1 MATTRP
7 SPSIVAVGYQRA
19 LLMLGP
25 ADHAPVV
32 GLKIWVEL
40 MPYSPPLWPPTT
52 IKGPA
57 LARGRPAPRAAG
69 ARRGAPCPRALSG
82 GGRPGG
88 WWVCACGRGRGG
100 PGAVPPLGAG
110 RSGRGGGQGAGVWPR
125 RGGGA
130 AGRRVVA

>member
-52 IKGPA
+52 IK
-57 LARGRPAPRAAG
+57 RPSGSCKCAEQKTCVVWLGAAVK
-69 ARRGAPCPRALSG
+69 
-82 GGRPGG
+82 
-88 WWVCACGRGRGG
+88 VCVEGFQTRTDG
-100 PGAVPPLGAG
+100 VPPVSHASNTTTLPLSSSDECTAT
-110 RSGRGGGQGAGVWPR
+110 SGQLMSG
-125 RGGGA
+125 
-130 AGRRVVA
+130 